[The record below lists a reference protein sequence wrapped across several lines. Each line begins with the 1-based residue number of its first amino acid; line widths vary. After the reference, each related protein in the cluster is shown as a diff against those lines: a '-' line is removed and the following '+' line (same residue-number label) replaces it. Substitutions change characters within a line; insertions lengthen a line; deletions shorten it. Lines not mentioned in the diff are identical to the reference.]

1 MSVCVCVHVHMYAC
15 TCVCVMGALKL
26 PQQTPTAAQ
35 LLELT
40 KQQHIHLCQFPQNNF
55 HFKLDKKK
63 RHGEHERDRG
73 SDWAERRCLIGRAM
87 NLDRTGHP
95 QRMMVEDRGNVGP
108 AHG

>member
-63 RHGEHERDRG
+63 GMESMSETGGQTGPRG
-73 SDWAERRCLIGRAM
+73 D
-87 NLDRTGHP
+87 
-95 QRMMVEDRGNVGP
+95 V
-108 AHG
+108 